1 MARTVVHL
9 MRHGEVF
16 NPDGV
21 LYGRAPGFHL
31 SQRGEAMAQQVADVL
46 LAGGHDIRAV
56 IHSPLE
62 RAEETAA
69 PTARAFGVA
78 LQADPRLIEAG
89 NLLEGLPVNRSRA
102 LLAHPRY
109 WWYYRN
115 PFRPSWGE
123 SYREQA
129 RRVTAV
135 VRDVLPQVE
144 GGEALLV
151 SHQLPIWVT
160 RLFLEKRWLAHDP
173 RRRQCAL
180 ASLTS
185 LTFEGARLVGL
196 SYWEPAAELVAHASD
211 MVPGRSGAALNTGQ
225 A

>member
-89 NLLEGLPVNRSRA
+89 NLLEGLPVNAPVLCWLIRATGGTTAIRTGPLGGRATGSR
-102 LLAHPRY
+102 
-109 WWYYRN
+109 
-115 PFRPSWGE
+115 
-123 SYREQA
+123 Q
-129 RRVTAV
+129 
-135 VRDVLPQVE
+135 
-144 GGEALLV
+144 GG
-151 SHQLPIWVT
+151 
-160 RLFLEKRWLAHDP
+160 
-173 RRRQCAL
+173 
-180 ASLTS
+180 
-185 LTFEGARLVGL
+185 
-196 SYWEPAAELVAHASD
+196 
-211 MVPGRSGAALNTGQ
+211 
-225 A
+225 